1 MRRCP
6 SWLLPNFTRAS
17 AHGKGKHYPKQTRSQ
32 ANTMMTQQ
40 AHPSIPQCSTL
51 VELLRHRAAQDP
63 DRTALTF
70 LADADTIKGSL
81 TYAQLD
87 HKARAI
93 AAMLQ
98 ARGLTGQRALLVY
111 PPGLDYITAFFGC
124 LYAGTVAVPTYPP
137 RRNRS
142 SDRLQAIIANAQAAA
157 VLTTPTLD
165 AFAGRHWGQTLSRQP
180 LHWLLTDE
188 AADDARAW
196 QQPTLSGA
204 TLAVLQYTSGSTAA
218 PRGVMLS
225 HANLLHNSRWIERCF
240 EHSRDSRGVIWL
252 PPYHDMG
259 LIGGI
264 IQPLHLGCSC
274 YLMSP
279 TSVFSNPFSWL
290 EAVSRYRAST
300 SGGPNFAYELCLRK
314 ITAQQRATLDLSCW
328 QVAFTGAEPVHADTL
343 ERFAASFASCGFR
356 RQAFYP
362 CYGLAEA
369 TLMAAAGNKKTPPQ
383 TLRVH
388 KASLE
393 ANQAVPAAAEEPG
406 SQTLV
411 GCGHSLADQQIVIVH
426 PEKLT
431 CCRSREIG
439 EIWIA
444 GPSVAQ
450 GYWDQP
456 ELSRQTFAAHLADS
470 GEGPFLRTGDL
481 GFLHEGELFITGRL
495 KDLIILCG
503 RNLYPQDLERTA
515 ERSHADLN
523 PCCGAAFSVESE
535 GQERL
540 VLVYELIP
548 RREPDVSAV
557 AEVVRRALA
566 EEHEVEL
573 YALVLVKLGGMPKT
587 SSGKIQRQACRKA
600 FLSGTLEAYGEWRAR
615 SRPCEDGL
623 LRAAVLAVPA
633 SERQGLLER
642 YFREQLAR
650 VLRLNAA
657 LIDVHQPV
665 NTLGLDSLTTLE
677 LKNAL
682 GESLGVYFPV
692 TRFLGGASIST
703 LAAQVLTEL
712 SPQASAALSPSLSSL
727 VQQVQQLSDE
737 QVKELLQA
745 QPAVQ

>member
-1 MRRCP
+1 MTTRQAQP
-6 SWLLPNFTRAS
+6 LLP
-17 AHGKGKHYPKQTRSQ
+17 H
-32 ANTMMTQQ
+32 
-40 AHPSIPQCSTL
+40 CSTL
-51 VELLRHRAAQDP
+51 VELLRHRASEDP

-70 LADADTIKGSL
+70 LADADTVKASL

-98 ARGLTGQRALLVY
+98 SRGLDGQRALLVY
-111 PPGLDYITAFFGC
+111 PPGLDYVAALFGC

-142 SDRLQAIIANAQAAA
+142 TDRLQAIVANAQAAA
-157 VLTTPTLD
+157 VLTTPAID
-165 AFAGRHWGQTLSRQP
+165 AFAGRLWGQRLNRQP
-180 LHWLLTDE
+180 LQWLITDE
-188 AADDARAW
+188 TSTSDAQAW
-196 QQPTLSGA
+196 HEPSLSGES
-204 TLAVLQYTSGSTAA
+204 LAILQYTSGSTAT

-225 HANLLHNSRWIERCF
+225 HTNLLHNSRWIERCF
-240 EHSRDSRGVIWL
+240 EHTRDSRGVIWL

-264 IQPLHLGCSC
+264 LQPLHLGCTC

-290 EAVSRYRAST
+290 QAVSRYRAST

-314 ITAQQRATLDLSCW
+314 VTPQQRATLDLSCW
-328 QVAFTGAEPVHADTL
+328 HIAFTGAEPVRADTL
-343 ERFAASFASCGFR
+343 ERFTEMFSSCGFR
-356 RQAFYP
+356 HEAFYP

-369 TLMAAAGNKKTPPQ
+369 TLMVSGGDKHTAPL
-383 TLRVH
+383 TLRVD

-393 ANQAVPAAAEEPG
+393 ANQVVPADPEEPG

-411 GCGHSLADQQIVIVH
+411 GCGHSLADQQIVIVD
-426 PEKLT
+426 PQKQS
-431 CCRSREIG
+431 RSRPGEIG

-444 GPSVAQ
+444 GPSVAN

-481 GFLHEGELFITGRL
+481 GFLQEGELFITGRL

-503 RNLYPQDLERTA
+503 RNLYPQDLEQTA
-515 ERSHADLN
+515 ERSHPDLN
-523 PCCGAAFSVESE
+523 PCCGAAFSIESD

-540 VLVYELIP
+540 VLAYEVIP
-548 RREPDVSAV
+548 RREPDVNAV
-557 AEVVRRALA
+557 AEAVRRAVA

-573 YALVLVKLGGMPKT
+573 HDFVLLRLGGMPKT
-587 SSGKIQRQACRKA
+587 SSGKIQRQACRNA
-600 FLSGTLEAYGEWRAR
+600 FLAGTLEAYGEWRAT
-615 SRPCEDGL
+615 SKACGGGL
-623 LRAAVLAVPA
+623 TRAAVLAVPA
-633 SERQGLLER
+633 QERQALLER
-642 YFREQLAR
+642 HFRSQLAQ
-650 VLRLNAA
+650 VLRLDAA
-657 LIDVHQPV
+657 AIDVHQPV

-682 GESLGVYFPV
+682 GESLGVYVPV
-692 TRFLGGASIST
+692 TRFLGGVSVST
-703 LAAQVLTEL
+703 LASQVLTEL
-712 SPQASAALSPSLSSL
+712 MQQASAPFSPSMSSL
-727 VQQVQQLSDE
+727 LEQVQQLSDD
-737 QVKELLQA
+737 QVRALLDGKSVA
-745 QPAVQ
+745 H